1 MMTAVSAVAG
11 RVPDSASAPSTPPTQ
26 LLDQYIE
33 SAMGCLWF
41 RMGPA
46 MISQTPSSA
55 LPDCRPANPRGP
67 ASAKAPAAATQRRS
81 R

>member
-1 MMTAVSAVAG
+1 MAARLAAA
-11 RVPDSASAPSTPPTQ
+11 RAISTPPAQ

-33 SAMGCLWF
+33 SAMGCLWL

-55 LPDCRPANPRGP
+55 LPA
-67 ASAKAPAAATQRRS
+67 
-81 R
+81 